1 MINQSDSDY
10 LETKEIVLG
19 QQSVH
24 PRYQRL
30 IDWIELTYQRRP
42 INIYV
47 DRVGPCWETRLSVI
61 FCTEAEVGTF
71 EDDLGINFNKSIQ
84 ASIAAEHE
92 RLEPWYAKF
101 SLRQKRDAL
110 VIFTSFEKVARC
122 DVFDQVK
129 EDALLGAVLKV
140 FHDIWCVKKMLS
152 YPIIFF
158 ETDREIKGL
167 DSGKKA
173 EVRDAVGSLIAD
185 LDFCG
190 CFADD
195 VFIGF
200 DSKENFEKS
209 YQSNWFYYSRDH

>member
-1 MINQSDSDY
+1 
-10 LETKEIVLG
+10 
-19 QQSVH
+19 
-24 PRYQRL
+24 
-30 IDWIELTYQRRP
+30 
-42 INIYV
+42 
-47 DRVGPCWETRLSVI
+47 
-61 FCTEAEVGTF
+61 
-71 EDDLGINFNKSIQ
+71 
-84 ASIAAEHE
+84 
-92 RLEPWYAKF
+92 
-101 SLRQKRDAL
+101 
-110 VIFTSFEKVARC
+110 
-122 DVFDQVK
+122 
-129 EDALLGAVLKV
+129 
-140 FHDIWCVKKMLS
+140 MLS